1 MRLQTWTYFKS
12 LTLIPSISIDWRR
25 INNRYKLCSIW
36 ITFEFLFFDYE
47 LYLWEMPDEEMIKY
61 IQKNEK
67 K

>member
-25 INNRYKLCSIW
+25 INNRYKLCAIW